1 MWVIEQRKLCEVKLA
16 WLVKRSVTGVR
27 EKVTF
32 IGSVLEEADSPLA
45 RIEERYHSLR
55 GFVFQRQIEEAIDDD
70 VGVRF
75 KILIRF

>member
-32 IGSVLEEADSPLA
+32 IGSVLEEADSPLP
-45 RIEERYHSLR
+45 RIEERHHSLR
-55 GFVFQRQIEEAIDDD
+55 GFVFQRLSEEAIDDD